1 MIRSTKGLKALAL
14 AGAASVLLAACSS
27 TSSTPSEGDSS
38 SPSASASQKAD
49 PAASCEAPSSPGQD
63 ALRIGT
69 ILPNTGTLA
78 YLAPPAE
85 AGIGLAVEDINAAG
99 GVLDQDVTVEPRT
112 DSGDSN
118 DLTVSSAAATQL
130 IDAKV
135 PVAIGAESSSVTLNV
150 IDQLTAACIV
160 EISPANTASSLS
172 GYSSYYFRTA
182 PPDSVQGSALGTQIV
197 NDGRANVAFLVFNDT
212 YGTGLRDAVQES
224 VEASGGSVVY
234 GGTGEG
240 QEFPPGQTTFSS
252 EVTAALATDPDAI
265 VILAFDETKSIV
277 PELVAQGADMTTIYM
292 SDGNTADYS
301 EDFDPGTL
309 EGAQGTIPGAF
320 PSTDLQQR
328 FSDFYQESAGEGLA
342 DYSYAQES
350 YDATML
356 AALAAVKGGGTDSG
370 TIQANMAAVS
380 GADGGTECSTFAD
393 CKTAIEAGDDI
404 AYTGPSGIGPFDDQN
419 DPSSAF
425 IGIYQFDGDNKIVYQ
440 TAVEGTVQ

>member
-1 MIRSTKGLKALAL
+1 MIRSTKGLRALAL
-14 AGAASVLLAACSS
+14 AGAASVLLAACST
-27 TSSTPSEGDSS
+27 TSSSTDD
-38 SPSASASQKAD
+38 PSASSTAKGD
-49 PAASCEAPSSPGQD
+49 PASSCEAPSSPGQD

-85 AGIGLAVEDINAAG
+85 AGVGLAIEDINAAG
-99 GVLDQDVTVEPRT
+99 GVLGQDVTVDPAT

-130 IDAKV
+130 IDSGV

-160 EISPANTASSLS
+160 EISPANTASDLS

-212 YGTGLRDAVQES
+212 YGTGLRDSVQES
-224 VEASGGSVVY
+224 IEASGGSVVY
-234 GGTGEG
+234 GASGEG
-240 QEFPPGQTTFSS
+240 EEFPPGQTTFSS

-265 VILAFDETKSIV
+265 VILAFDETSSIV
-277 PELVAQGADMTTIYM
+277 PELVAQGADMSTVYM

-309 EGAQGTIPGAF
+309 AGAQGTIPGAF
-320 PSTDLQQR
+320 PSTDLQAR
-328 FSDFYQESAGEGLA
+328 FAEFYQRTAGSALA

-350 YDATML
+350 YDAVML

-380 GADGGTECSTFAD
+380 GADGGTDCSTFAD
-393 CKTAIEAGDDI
+393 CVTAIDAGDDVH
-404 AYTGPSGIGPFDDQN
+404 YTGPSGIGPFDDQN

-425 IGIYQFDGDNKIVYQ
+425 IGIYEFDENNVPVYQ
-440 TAVEGTVQ
+440 TAVEGQVG

>member
-27 TSSTPSEGDSS
+27 TSSTPSEGSSS

-99 GVLDQDVTVEPRT
+99 GVLDQDVVVEPRT

-160 EISPANTASSLS
+160 EISPANTASALS

-277 PELVAQGADMTTIYM
+277 PELVAQGADMTSIYM

-320 PSTDLQQR
+320 PSTDLQKR
-328 FSDFYQESAGEGLA
+328 FNDFYQESAGSALT

-370 TIQANMAAVS
+370 TIQANMASVS
-380 GADGGTECSTFAD
+380 GADGGTECATFAD

-404 AYTGPSGIGPFDDQN
+404 DYTGPSGIGPFDDQN

-425 IGIYQFDGDNKIVYQ
+425 IGIYKFDGDNKIVYQ
-440 TAVEGTVQ
+440 TAVEGSVQ